1 MKTVTISR
9 GYCPNLGD
17 GRDICRFLARV
28 SFLGGAQPNS
38 ICALNSEVAARL
50 YFLTRV
56 PHSLGPSCEA
66 TVRFVCSR
74 FWLFKPEIFFF
85 SLFSLHQRITLGALS
100 FSPSVYLSGESPFSV
115 LFSGL
120 VFVGSAGSLVFFVKK
135 IICGSLSCG
144 RERG

>member
-74 FWLFKPEIFFF
+74 FWLFKPEFFF
-85 SLFSLHQRITLGALS
+85 FLYFPSTSVLLLVHCLSLQVSTFPVSLL
-100 FSPSVYLSGESPFSV
+100 SPF
-115 LFSGL
+115 
-120 VFVGSAGSLVFFVKK
+120 FFPV
-135 IICGSLSCG
+135 
-144 RERG
+144 